1 MPDYSYGMIITIHGH
16 ILQTNILL
24 QYFPDRFVQRE
35 ILNLVVT
42 CPFCEVGCNW
52 EGRFEEYQQH
62 VENCDFALSTCKY
75 CEEKMH
81 KNQLE
86 AHSQSCPKAPK
97 ECPLSALGCVMSAA
111 SNDKL
116 QQHMEESTVEHFGI
130 LAKKIQSLEKRFKLT
145 EVYHSELEQKG
156 IISNWQDFVE
166 ADGAITS
173 GQRYDSSIDNRNM
186 PPQPHRKTQLFSH
199 LQSREVASS
208 LPLGFEKHMHTIIES
223 VVTGKTTK
231 MQEELRRN
239 FITELRLK
247 DDEITELKMMVNKL
261 ERTIQSKNAELFETY
276 KGSMIWKTPQF
287 SQRKAD
293 ADNGRYTS
301 IFSLPFYS
309 GRYGYK
315 MCLCP
320 YMAAEM
326 DEEIVGLKTVTQKFG
341 KFVIL

>member
-1 MPDYSYGMIITIHGH
+1 MPDYSYGMIITIHEH

-24 QYFPDRFVQRE
+24 QYFPDRFAQRE

-42 CPFCEVGCNW
+42 CPFREVGCNW
-52 EGRFEEYQQH
+52 EGRFKEYQQH
-62 VENCDFALSTCKY
+62 IENCDFALSTCKY

-97 ECPLSALGCVMSAA
+97 KCPLSALGCMMSAA

-116 QQHMEESTVEHFGI
+116 QQHMEESAAEHFEM
-130 LAKKIQSLEKRFKLT
+130 LAKRTQLLEKRFELT
-145 EVYHSELEQKG
+145 EVYHSELEQKDVV
-156 IISNWQDFVE
+156 SSWQDFVE

-186 PPQPHRKTQLFSH
+186 SPQPHGKTQLFSH
-199 LQSREVASS
+199 LQSGEVASS

-231 MQEELRRN
+231 MQE
-239 FITELRLK
+239 
-247 DDEITELKMMVNKL
+247 EITELKMMVNKL